1 MLEVNKN
8 KIRKGKS
15 QQSPSKNNL
24 TLLSKNE
31 SKYTQSIKKNYNV
44 VDFIKPKKRFILQNS
59 FDIKG
64 TREFLASKEVAM
76 RAIKL
81 NDEII
86 EEDKKNNDDSDIIDI
101 YNTNIDNDFEK
112 SKKNVR
118 KKMTQVQM
126 KNKYKSNKELYLDI
140 DLKKFKKELK
150 KIKDGLNTKEAKEQ
164 KKKIKNK
171 KSKKNIKDSP
181 ESKKGYISPK
191 KYYSGNMLKIY
202 SSPYKK
208 HSTNTINPTNNN
220 NNNQEQSQFLFSE
233 INKKLM
239 SDDSLNLS
247 GIDENNMS
255 PQIVSK
261 KKLKNEVY
269 YSDINYNKS
278 KKIFKNQIN
287 EEIFEEDKVQSPGK
301 EVIGMQ
307 INSDKESL
315 ISILSDLI

>member
-8 KIRKGKS
+8 TIRKRKS
-15 QQSPSKNNL
+15 QQSPTKNNF

-31 SKYTQSIKKNYNV
+31 IKYTQSTKKNYNV
-44 VDFIKPKKRFILQNS
+44 VDFIKNKNKFILQNS

-81 NDEII
+81 SDEII
-86 EEDKKNNDDSDIIDI
+86 EEDKKNDDDSDIYNI
-101 YNTNIDNDFEK
+101 YNTNIDNELRK
-112 SKKNVR
+112 SKKDVR
-118 KKMTQVQM
+118 KKIPSVQT
-126 KNKYKSNKELYLDI
+126 KSKFKSNKELFLDV

-150 KIKDGLNTKEAKEQ
+150 KIKDGLSKKETKEL

-171 KSKKNIKDSP
+171 KSKKNIKESP
-181 ESKKGYISPK
+181 ESKTGFFSPK
-191 KYYSGNMLKIY
+191 KYSSGNLVKIY
-202 SSPYKK
+202 SSPKK
-208 HSTNTINPTNNN
+208 IQSTNTLNPINNP
-220 NNNQEQSQFLFSE
+220 EQSQFLFSE

-239 SDDSLNLS
+239 ANDSLNLS
-247 GIDENNMS
+247 GISENNMS

-278 KKIFKNQIN
+278 KNIFKNQIN

-301 EVIGMQ
+301 EVIGIQ